1 VRHAEEWKH
10 YEYNAASAK
19 SRPIFREP
27 EGVYTTTCKIH
38 SADNAKLDFVDE
50 LEAELRRRET
60 REKNHVSQV
69 FSVKV

>member
-38 SADNAKLDFVDE
+38 SYDNSKLDFIDE
-50 LEAELRRRET
+50 LEAELQRRQT

-69 FSVKV
+69 FSIKV